1 MFFLRTALGAA
12 LVLFATVAAGCSL
25 EKEPLRAG
33 WLTSGVYAYPATP
46 RCAPPRPPGVPYPE
60 LTRWNP
66 PVVSGSGSV
75 SISLPWLGGGP
86 LAARASGAG
95 TTTSRQR
102 VSGVAPRPMVLLDER
117 ATTVQVPGFVSAVDL
132 RPYAR
137 IAFVADTSGWMCDYA
152 RCNGEET
159 SNLPAPLLQA
169 MGDQIDAAVAGLR
182 SDQSFVV
189 YAGSA
194 WSEKRFAPM
203 SPAGRGLAGEF
214 IRGQVCTGARGVRML
229 LKRATIDRPDV
240 IVLMTSGELQP
251 HNSSASYER
260 QYESC
265 GVAPSYL
272 YCYVDDATE
281 NVDMMGVADG
291 ARLPPVV
298 AVTVKRHG
306 ARWLQNLAEAT
317 GGAYVDAAP

>member
-1 MFFLRTALGAA
+1 
-12 LVLFATVAAGCSL
+12 
-25 EKEPLRAG
+25 
-33 WLTSGVYAYPATP
+33 
-46 RCAPPRPPGVPYPE
+46 
-60 LTRWNP
+60 
-66 PVVSGSGSV
+66 
-75 SISLPWLGGGP
+75 
-86 LAARASGAG
+86 
-95 TTTSRQR
+95 
-102 VSGVAPRPMVLLDER
+102 MVLLDER
-117 ATTVQVPGFVSAVDL
+117 ATTVQVPGFANAVDL
-132 RPYAR
+132 RPYRR
-137 IAFVADTSGWMCDYA
+137 IGFVVDTSGWMCDFA
-152 RCNGEET
+152 TCPDGEVNT
-159 SNLPAPLLQA
+159 DLPAPLLQS

-182 SDQSFVV
+182 PDQSFVV

-194 WSEKRFAPM
+194 WSEKRFAPL

-214 IRGQVCTGARGVRML
+214 VRGQVCTGARGVEL
-229 LKRATIDRPDV
+229 QLARAVIDRPDV

-265 GVAPSYL
+265 GVAPTYL

-281 NVDMMGVADG
+281 RVDLARIANG

-298 AVTVKRHG
+298 AVTVKRHD